1 MKYFGQ
7 HCPACN
13 GSLHR
18 GLLVY
23 QTNKCLT
30 NPIVCNHYYCFK
42 CLYGNITKEKSR
54 LISKFVHEGEVLVN
68 VQCLPYFLHSP
79 VSQIH
84 WFSLDSAEA
93 HSGASVTVMSFL
105 CHEVYAVYLF
115 FFLYESVTYIYI
127 YLPAQPAI
135 IYKDTTPPPQNK
147 KWLPGDMDTFT
158 LFRKLHPRHIT
169 PVLRIQC
176 PRNSADCRARAR

>member
-135 IYKDTTPPPQNK
+135 IYKDTIHPPKIKNGCQATGTLYCFHSVQKTPSQTHNASS
-147 KWLPGDMDTFT
+147 
-158 LFRKLHPRHIT
+158 
-169 PVLRIQC
+169 VLKRQM
-176 PRNSADCRARAR
+176 

>member
-42 CLYGNITKEKSR
+42 CLYGNIIIIKKSR

-68 VQCLPYFLHSP
+68 VQCLPYFPPFRRP
-79 VSQIH
+79 VS
-84 WFSLDSAEA
+84 S
-93 HSGASVTVMSFL
+93 
-105 CHEVYAVYLF
+105 
-115 FFLYESVTYIYI
+115 
-127 YLPAQPAI
+127 
-135 IYKDTTPPPQNK
+135 
-147 KWLPGDMDTFT
+147 
-158 LFRKLHPRHIT
+158 
-169 PVLRIQC
+169 
-176 PRNSADCRARAR
+176 

>member
-42 CLYGNITKEKSR
+42 CLYGNRTTKKSR

-68 VQCLPYFLHSP
+68 VQCLPYIP
-79 VSQIH
+79 P
-84 WFSLDSAEA
+84 FSGLLLDPLVFFRFCG
-93 HSGASVTVMSFL
+93 GAQRCKRDGDVIFFAMKSM
-105 CHEVYAVYLF
+105 LF
-115 FFLYESVTYIYI
+115 ICFFLYESVTYIYI

-135 IYKDTTPPPQNK
+135 IYKDTIHPPKIKNGCQATGTLYCFHSVQKTPSQTHNASS
-147 KWLPGDMDTFT
+147 
-158 LFRKLHPRHIT
+158 
-169 PVLRIQC
+169 VLKRQM
-176 PRNSADCRARAR
+176 